1 MKLISELKL
10 KLFADEMRRQARRI
24 TTLDGQANVKISIAT
39 LGGSILSGL
48 RLVGKNLAEY
58 WLEAQAMFRD
68 DGAKVEYS
76 L

>member
-24 TTLDGQANVKISIAT
+24 QTLDGQVNVKIPVAA
-39 LGGSILSGL
+39 LGGSILSGPQ
-48 RLVGKNLAEY
+48 LVGKNLAEY
-58 WLEAQAMFRD
+58 WLEAREMFRD

>member
-1 MKLISELKL
+1 MKLTSELKL

-24 TTLDGQANVKISIAT
+24 QTLDGQVNVRIPAAT

-48 RLVGKNLAEY
+48 RLVGKNLAEH
-58 WLEAQAMFRD
+58 WLEAQEMFRD
-68 DGAKVEYS
+68 DGAKVEDS

>member
-10 KLFADEMRRQARRI
+10 KLFADEVRRQAHRI
-24 TTLDGQANVKISIAT
+24 ATLDAKVTVKIPIAT

-58 WLEAQAMFRD
+58 WLEAQELCRD